1 MTLHHRQLGL
11 ALLASMLLHGVLL
24 SKIHFR
30 EPAAVATSQPLFVDF
45 GPMITG
51 PSPVPS
57 ADASQEAPA
66 VAPHRVLRRP
76 SQAPRSPAPGKE
88 PKRSSQSGKAPFTSV
103 LPPDGVTTPEDLRS
117 RSLQMARRETTD
129 LFAGQRLRALS
140 PQTRDSV
147 FGPYEEA
154 YRQKVEQVGR
164 VNYPPPVDGRPL
176 YGTVRITA
184 TIRQDGSLA
193 LIEIRQPSGSPTL
206 DDPARR
212 IIQMAAPFQPFTEA
226 MRAQVDLVSITR
238 SFNFVRAG
246 EAISIK

>member
-24 SKIHFR
+24 SEIHFR
-30 EPAAVATSQPLFVDF
+30 VPAAVATSQPLFVDF
-45 GPMITG
+45 GPITTG
-51 PSPVPS
+51 PSPGPP

-66 VAPHRVLRRP
+66 VASRRVLRP
-76 SQAPRSPAPGKE
+76 SHAPASPAPGKE
-88 PKRSSQSGKAPFTSV
+88 QKRSSHSGKAPFTSV
-103 LPPDGVTTPEDLRS
+103 LPPDGATTPEDLRS

-129 LFAGQRLRALS
+129 PFAGQRLRALS

-176 YGTVRITA
+176 YGMVRITA

-193 LIEIRQPSGSPTL
+193 LIEIRQPSGSPNL
-206 DDPARR
+206 DDAARR

-226 MRAQVDLVSITR
+226 MRAQADLVSITR